1 MKNCKVVNLKI
12 FDINDSC
19 TGCGACISVCPK
31 SALAL
36 EYNQDGYYYPILDE
50 SRCIKCGLCEQTCH
64 VCNGS
69 STNITEYVPPTHAFM
84 IKAHDKNIISQ
95 SSSGG
100 VFSLLADK
108 IIKEG
113 GVVFG
118 AVYNFDR
125 ERLEHTSS
133 DIVEVDLLRKSKYIE
148 SYTGNIYK
156 EVENILCKGGKKV
169 LFVGT
174 PCQISGL
181 NRYLT
186 IKKTDRNQ
194 LLLVR
199 FVCHGVPSNQFFTE
213 YKHYEENKYG
223 GKMISFDFRPKD
235 KGWGYSCWKM
245 MFDNN
250 KTVFGPYNFF
260 YYYTYF
266 QKNTLLRRCCY
277 DCDRI
282 TDNNIADL
290 TIADFWGLAK
300 FRPEIQENEGMSLVL
315 AHNSKGIAWI
325 SKIADTCF
333 IEKVPLSAYSYIF
346 NEAKERKKW
355 LEENTRLMSL
365 IREKGYMNVVKH
377 ELRTE
382 ILKSKIKSIAY
393 KIYLSICGK

>member
-1 MKNCKVVNLKI
+1 
-12 FDINDSC
+12 
-19 TGCGACISVCPK
+19 
-31 SALAL
+31 
-36 EYNQDGYYYPILDE
+36 
-50 SRCIKCGLCEQTCH
+50 
-64 VCNGS
+64 
-69 STNITEYVPPTHAFM
+69 M
-84 IKAHDKNIISQ
+84 IKAHDKNIINQ

-113 GVVFG
+113 GAVFG
-118 AVYNFDR
+118 AVYNFEK

-133 DIVEVDLLRKSKYIE
+133 AIVEVDLLRKSKYIE

-156 EVENILCKGGKKV
+156 EVENILRTGKKV

-181 NRYLT
+181 NKYLT
-186 IKKTDRNQ
+186 VKKTDRSQ

-199 FVCHGVPSNQFFTE
+199 FVCHGVPSNKFFTE

-250 KTVFGPYNFF
+250 TTIFGPYNFF
-260 YYYTYF
+260 YYYTSF

-290 TIADFWGLAK
+290 TIYVDADQNIRLNRRIVRDINERGRTKESVLKQFKKTVAPMHNIYIEPTKNNANHIFINNQNDGLNQK
-300 FRPEIQENEGMSLVL
+300 QVE
-315 AHNSKGIAWI
+315 
-325 SKIADTCF
+325 
-333 IEKVPLSAYSYIF
+333 
-346 NEAKERKKW
+346 
-355 LEENTRLMSL
+355 
-365 IREKGYMNVVKH
+365 VVVN
-377 ELRTE
+377 
-382 ILKSKIKSIAY
+382 KIKN
-393 KIYLSICGK
+393 LSI